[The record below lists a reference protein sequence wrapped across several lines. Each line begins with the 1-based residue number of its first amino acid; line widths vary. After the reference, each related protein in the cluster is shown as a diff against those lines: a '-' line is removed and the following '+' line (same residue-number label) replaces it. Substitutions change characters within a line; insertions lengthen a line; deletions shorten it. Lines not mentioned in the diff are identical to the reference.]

1 MLTFFAIHFSK
12 LRTGIC
18 DIAASDAA
26 FAALRE
32 DGVVIAWGNPHF
44 GHWDLVKVGLRL
56 EALGFPCCV
65 GRL

>member
-44 GHWDLVKVGLRL
+44 GHLDLVK
-56 EALGFPCCV
+56 F
-65 GRL
+65 GRD